1 MFSDVFGGG
10 GGGGGRSAGPAAG
23 RSLRA
28 GIELTLEEVRT
39 GAKRTLKVRR
49 REECETCKG
58 TGAAAGSRPTV
69 CGGCGGAG
77 QVLRQ
82 NGFFSLRQTCP
93 RCKGRGKTISNPCR
107 GCDGG
112 GLAPKSVEIEVNV
125 PAGLDDGVQLKL
137 RNQGEPST
145 DGGPRGDFYCV
156 ISVEEHKIFTRKG
169 RDLLVDCRISPA
181 EAALGCEKRIPTLD
195 GSEELVVPKG
205 AQPGDIVKI
214 RGKGVP
220 EAGRPDAFGDIL
232 VKIVVDIPE
241 EALGTRKGTLGRT
254 PQTARRRCAEGRRGH
269 LHEDPR
275 VVRLRNAMPDNDTTP
290 HDDPIPGSGTPPKA
304 DTPASD
310 ATEGGTTP
318 EAGAD
323 GEATTDDAATAE
335 AFAQI
340 AELAKK
346 AEERDR
352 LFEQL
357 QRLNAE
363 FQNFRGRTAKEK
375 ADERRYAVRDVM
387 RNLLPALDN
396 LERALFDRR
405 DGRPGLADRRRP
417 A

>member
-1 MFSDVFGGG
+1 MPDKRDYYEVLGIPRDAKEDDIKRAYRKLAHKYHPDQNAGNKDAEAKFKEAAEAYEVLSDAEKRQRFDQFGHAGVDPNAAGGFGGFGGFGNGGGAADIFDMFSDMFG

-23 RSLRA
+23 QSLRA

-156 ISVEEHKIFTRKG
+156 ISVKEHKIFTRKG

-195 GSEELVVPKG
+195 GSEKLVVPKG

-232 VKIVVDIPE
+232 VKIVVDIPKKLSGREKELWE
-241 EALGTRKGTLGRT
+241 ELLKLR
-254 PQTARRRCAEGRRGH
+254 AEGAPK
-269 LHEDPR
+269 ED
-275 VVRLRNAMPDNDTTP
+275 
-290 HDDPIPGSGTPPKA
+290 
-304 DTPASD
+304 
-310 ATEGGTTP
+310 
-318 EAGAD
+318 AGIFTKIR
-323 GEATTDDAATAE
+323 EW
-335 AFAQI
+335 
-340 AELAKK
+340 
-346 AEERDR
+346 
-352 LFEQL
+352 
-357 QRLNAE
+357 
-363 FQNFRGRTAKEK
+363 
-375 ADERRYAVRDVM
+375 
-387 RNLLPALDN
+387 
-396 LERALFDRR
+396 FD
-405 DGRPGLADRRRP
+405 
-417 A
+417 